1 MYRFRRPLWL
11 AALPA
16 LLCGAR
22 LSAQTCTPGELRV
35 FVLDSQEAPVVE
47 ADVRLA
53 AGDQSFGNRGTGTEG
68 FAAFARIPCGPWTVT
83 ASKQGFETSEKAV
96 QIASAANMEISLV
109 LTPKMQSTTVDVTET
124 QAPVEQ
130 SAAENNEVHPVDVKT
145 LPTNPASVNDILPLE
160 PGIVRTPDGQIKIE
174 GAGQERSAMVVNQ
187 SDITDPATG
196 KFGQSIPVDAIE
208 TVNILNTPF
217 LAQYGRFTQSVI
229 AVETRRG
236 GEKWHA
242 ELNDP
247 FPDFR
252 IRSYHMVGI
261 RNETPRFV
269 LGGPLIRKRL
279 YFISSLQYL
288 LDKVPSRTLPFP
300 YNESKQQAVN
310 SFTQLD
316 YILSDRQIFTAT
328 LHVSPQHTN
337 FINPDYFNPQ
347 PVTPSYAQQNYAG
360 TLLHRF
366 AILNGLVD
374 SSVSLQRFD
383 VTVGAQGGA
392 DMIMTPLGN
401 QGNFF
406 GTQVRSASRTEW
418 LETWSLAPFHLA
430 GTHLLKMGTSLTSL
444 GDQGHFTYRP
454 IDIEDSAQ
462 GARTCSHVIS
472 FTYRPIDIE
481 DSAGLLEETI
491 DFTNQNPFNR
501 SDLEI
506 TAYMQDHWSLSS
518 RLSIDYGARVEHQR
532 LAESLRIAP
541 RVGVG
546 WSPFADQRTVLR
558 AGYGTFYDHLPLD
571 IYTFGRYPLRTITYY
586 APDGSV
592 IGDPVP
598 YINVIGSV
606 NGPRTFLVH
615 GEQVAGAFSPRGA
628 TLNLQLE
635 HSFSSHFRLRSVYT
649 DNPAVGLVVLD
660 PEVLGTTNEIVLN
673 GDGKSRYRQ
682 LEVTGK
688 FSWKNGQQ
696 LNVTYT
702 RSRSEGNLNTFDS
715 FLGNFPTELVRPD
728 IYSNLPADDPNR
740 FLVWGHVRAHVWDL
754 EVFPIVE
761 FRTGFPYAT
770 LDAMQN
776 YVGVPYSNSTRF
788 PDFFSADARI
798 AKNFKVNSKYTLRI
812 SLTATN
818 MSNHFNAL
826 AVHDNI
832 ADPEYGTFF
841 GNYHRRYR
849 GDFEVLF

>member
-1 MYRFRRPLWL
+1 MVS
-11 AALPA
+11 
-16 LLCGAR
+16 G
-22 LSAQTCTPGELRV
+22 
-35 FVLDSQEAPVVE
+35 VVSMGTH
-47 ADVRLA
+47 A
-53 AGDQSFGNRGTGTEG
+53 TGTEG
-68 FAAFARIPCGPWTVT
+68 FAAVAGIPCGSWTIT
-83 ASKQGFETSEKAV
+83 ASKQGFEPTEKIV
-96 QIASAANMEISLV
+96 QMTSAANQEITLV

-124 QAPVEQ
+124 QPAVEQ
-130 SAAENNEVHPVDVKT
+130 SAADNNQVRPIDVQS
-145 LPTNPASVNDILPLE
+145 LPTNPAAVNDVLPLE
-160 PGIVRTPDGQIKIE
+160 PGIVRSATGEIKID
-174 GAGQERSAMVVNQ
+174 GTGQERSAMVVNQ

-208 TVNILNTPF
+208 SVNILNAPF

-252 IRSYHMVGI
+252 VRSYHMVGI

-269 LGGPLIRKRL
+269 VGGPLIRNRL
-279 YFISSLQYL
+279 YFTSSLQYL
-288 LDKVPSRTLPFP
+288 LDKVPSRTLSFP
-300 YNESKQQAVN
+300 VNESKQESVN

-316 YILSDRQIFTAT
+316 YILSDRQILTAT

-337 FINPDYFNPQ
+337 FINPDFFNPE

-360 TLLHRF
+360 TLLDRLGF
-366 AILNGLVD
+366 LNGLID

-383 VTVGAQGGA
+383 VTVGAQGSA

-406 GTQVRSASRTEW
+406 GTQGRSASRTEW

-430 GTHLLKMGTSLTSL
+430 GTHLVKMGTSLTDL
-444 GDQGHFTYRP
+444 NDQGHFTYRP
-454 IDIEDSAQ
+454 IDIEDA
-462 GARTCSHVIS
+462 
-472 FTYRPIDIE
+472 
-481 DSAGLLEETI
+481 AGVLEQHI

-501 SDLEI
+501 TDLEV
-506 TAYMQDHWSLSS
+506 TAYAQDHWSLSQH
-518 RLSIDYGARVEHQR
+518 LSIDYGARVEHQR

-541 RVGVG
+541 RVGLG
-546 WSPFADQRTVLR
+546 WSPFANQRTVFR

-606 NGPRTFLVH
+606 TGPRTFLVH

-628 TLNLQLE
+628 TLNLQIE
-635 HSFSSHFRLRSVYT
+635 HAFSQHFRLRSVYT

-660 PEVLGTTNEIVLN
+660 PELNGDTNEIVLN

-688 FSWKNGQQ
+688 FTWKNGQQ
-696 LNVTYT
+696 LNLTYT
-702 RSRSEGNLNTFDS
+702 HSRSEGSLNTFDS
-715 FLGNFPTELVRPD
+715 FLGNFPSPLIRPD

-740 FLVWGHVRAHVWDL
+740 FLMWGRVKAHLWDL
-754 EVFPIVE
+754 EVLPIVE
-761 FRTGFPYAT
+761 FRTGFPYAK

-776 YVGVPYSNSTRF
+776 YVGVPYSDKTRF
-788 PDFFSADARI
+788 PNFFSADARI
-798 AKNFKVNSKYTLRI
+798 VKNFKISAKYTLRL
-812 SLTATN
+812 SLTTTN
-818 MSNHFNAL
+818 ISNHFNAL
-826 AVHDNI
+826 AVHDNV
-832 ADPEYGTFF
+832 ADPECGVFF

>member
-1 MYRFRRPLWL
+1 MFRFRRSIPFAALLLVSSVRL
-11 AALPA
+11 AA
-16 LLCGAR
+16 
-22 LSAQTCTPGELRV
+22 QNCTPGELRV
-35 FVLDSQEAPVVE
+35 FVLDSQEAPVLE

-53 AGDQSFGNRGTGTEG
+53 FGDQLFGHRDTGTEG
-68 FAAFARIPCGPWTVT
+68 FADFARIPCGPWTVT
-83 ASKQGFETSEKAV
+83 ASKQGFESTERGI
-96 QIASAANMEISLV
+96 QIANAANLEISLV

-124 QAPVEQ
+124 QPPVEQ
-130 SAAENNEVHPVDVKT
+130 SAAENNEIHPIDVKT
-145 LPTNPASVNDILPLE
+145 LPTNPAAVNDVLPLE
-160 PGIVRTPDGQIKIE
+160 PGIVRTPDGQIKID
-174 GAGQERSAMVVNQ
+174 GSGQERSAMVVNQ

-196 KFGQSIPVDAIE
+196 KFGESIPVDAIE
-208 TVNILNTPF
+208 TVNILNAPF

-269 LGGPLIRKRL
+269 VGGPLIRNRL

-300 YNESKQQAVN
+300 HNESKQEAVN

-316 YILSDRQIFTAT
+316 YILSDKQILTAT
-328 LHVSPQHTN
+328 LHISPQHTN
-337 FINPDYFNPQ
+337 FINPDFFNPQ

-360 TLLHRF
+360 TLLDRF
-366 AILNGLVD
+366 GFLNGLID
-374 SSVSLQRFD
+374 SSVSIQRFD
-383 VTVGAQGGA
+383 VTVGAQGSA
-392 DMIMTPLGN
+392 DMVLTPLGN

-406 GTQVRSASRTEW
+406 GTQARSASREEW

-430 GTHLLKMGTSLTSL
+430 GTHLIKMGTSLTTL

-454 IDIEDSAQ
+454 IDIEDSA
-462 GARTCSHVIS
+462 
-472 FTYRPIDIE
+472 
-481 DSAGLLEETI
+481 GLLEQQI

-501 SDLEI
+501 SDLEV
-506 TAYMQDHWSLSS
+506 TAYAQDHWSLSP

-558 AGYGTFYDHLPLD
+558 AGYGTFFDHLPLD

-598 YINVIGSV
+598 YINVIGSID
-606 NGPRTFLVH
+606 GPRTFLVH

-628 TLNLQLE
+628 TLNLQIE
-635 HSFSSHFRLRSVYT
+635 HSFSPHFRLRSVYT

-688 FSWKNGQQ
+688 FSWKNSQQ

-702 RSRSEGNLNTFDS
+702 RSRSEGSLNTFDS
-715 FLGNFPTELVRPD
+715 FLGNFPTPLVRPD

-740 FLVWGHVRAHVWDL
+740 FLVWGRLKAHVWDL
-754 EVFPIVE
+754 EVLPIVE

-798 AKNFKVNSKYTLRI
+798 AKNFKVSPKYTLRV
-812 SLTATN
+812 SLTGTN
-818 MSNHFNAL
+818 ISNHFNAL

-832 ADPEYGTFF
+832 ADPEYGVFF

>member
-1 MYRFRRPLWL
+1 MPSFRRSLPLL
-11 AALPA
+11 AAL
-16 LLCGAR
+16 LLGLAAR
-22 LSAQTCTPGELRV
+22 VSAQTCAPAELRV
-35 FVLDSQEAPVVE
+35 FVLDSQEAPVLDAE
-47 ADVRLA
+47 VRLVS
-53 AGDQSFGNRGTGTEG
+53 GGQPGQPLNRDTATEG
-68 FAAFARIPCGPWTVT
+68 FAAFSGVPCGSWTVT
-83 ASKQGFETSEKAV
+83 ASKPGFEPTEKIV
-96 QIASAANMEISLV
+96 PLTSAANLEIRLV
-109 LTPKMQSTTVDVTET
+109 LTPKMQSTTVDVTES
-124 QAPVEQ
+124 QPPVEQ
-130 SAAENNEVHPVDVKT
+130 SPAQNNELRPDDVKT

-160 PGIVRTPDGQIKIE
+160 PGIVRTPDGQMKIQ
-174 GAGQERSAMVVNQ
+174 GTGQERSAMVVNQ

-196 KFGQSIPVDAIE
+196 KFGQSIPIDAIE
-208 TVNILNTPF
+208 TVNILNAPF

-252 IRSYHMVGI
+252 VRSYHMVGI

-269 LGGPLIRKRL
+269 VSGPLIRKRL

-288 LDKVPSRTLPFP
+288 LDKVSSRTLPFP
-300 YNESKQQAVN
+300 HNESKQQAVN
-310 SFTQLD
+310 SFSQLD
-316 YILSDRQIFTAT
+316 YILSDKQILTAT
-328 LHVSPQHTN
+328 FHFSPQHTN
-337 FINPDYFNPQ
+337 FVNPDYFNPQ
-347 PVTPSYAQQNYAG
+347 PVTPSYAQQNYSG
-360 TLLHRF
+360 TLLDRF
-366 AILNGLVD
+366 GILNGLLD
-374 SSVSLQRFD
+374 SSVSFQRFD
-383 VTVGAQGGA
+383 VTVGAQGSA
-392 DMIMTPLGN
+392 DMILTPLGN

-406 GTQVRSASRTEW
+406 GTQARSASRTEW
-418 LETWSLAPFHLA
+418 LETWSLAPLHLA
-430 GTHLLKMGTSLTSL
+430 GTHLVKMGTSLTSL
-444 GDQGHFTYRP
+444 GDQGHFDFRP
-454 IDIEDSAQ
+454 IDIENSAN
-462 GARTCSHVIS
+462 V
-472 FTYRPIDIE
+472 
-481 DSAGLLEETI
+481 LEEKI
-491 DFTNQNPFNR
+491 NFENQSPFNR
-501 SDLEI
+501 SDLEV
-506 TAYMQDHWSLSS
+506 TAYAQDHWAPTP
-518 RLSIDYGARVEHQR
+518 RLSVDYGARVEHQR
-532 LAESLRIAP
+532 LADSLRIAP

-598 YINVIGSV
+598 YINVIGSID
-606 NGPRTFLVH
+606 GPRTFLVH
-615 GEQVAGAFSPRGA
+615 GKQVAGDFSPRGA
-628 TLNLQLE
+628 TLNVQIE
-635 HSFSSHFRLRSVYT
+635 HSFSSHFRMRSIYT

-660 PEVLGTTNEIVLN
+660 PEISGTTNQIVLN

-682 LEVTGK
+682 LEVTAR
-688 FSWKNGQQ
+688 FSWKDGQQ
-696 LNVTYT
+696 LNATYT

-715 FLGNFPTELVRPD
+715 FLGNFPTPLVRPD
-728 IYSNLPADDPNR
+728 IYSNLPSDDPNR
-740 FLVWGHVRAHVWDL
+740 LLLWGNFKSHVWKLD
-754 EVFPIVE
+754 VSPIIE

-798 AKNFKVNSKYTLRI
+798 ARNFKINAKYTVRL
-812 SLTATN
+812 SLTTTN
-818 MSNHFNAL
+818 ISNHFNAL

>member
-1 MYRFRRPLWL
+1 MPRFPRSAPMH
-11 AALPA
+11 AALLLASA
-16 LLCGAR
+16 LPLA
-22 LSAQTCTPGELRV
+22 AQTCAPGELRV
-35 FVLDSQEAPVVE
+35 FVLDSQEGPVLE
-47 ADVRLA
+47 AEVRVA
-53 AGDQSFGNRGTGTEG
+53 FGDQSLPMRDTGTEG
-68 FAAFARIPCGPWTVT
+68 FADFARLPCGPWTVT
-83 ASKQGFETSEKAV
+83 ASKQGFEMTEKGI
-96 QIASAANMEISLV
+96 QIVNAANLEISLV

-124 QAPVEQ
+124 QPPVEQ
-130 SAAENNEVHPVDVKT
+130 SAAANNEIRPVDVKT
-145 LPTNPASVNDILPLE
+145 LPTNPAAVNDVLPLE
-160 PGIVRTPDGQIKIE
+160 PGIVRTHDGQIKID

-196 KFGQSIPVDAIE
+196 KFGESIPVDAIE
-208 TVNILNTPF
+208 TVNILNAPF

-269 LGGPLIRKRL
+269 VGGPLIRNRL

-316 YILSDRQIFTAT
+316 YILSAEQILTAT
-328 LHVSPQHTN
+328 LHVSPQRTN
-337 FINPDYFNPQ
+337 FINPDFFNPQ
-347 PVTPSYAQQNYAG
+347 PATPSYAQQNYAG
-360 TLLHRF
+360 TLLDRLGF
-366 AILNGLVD
+366 LNGLVD
-374 SSVSLQRFD
+374 SSVSIQRFD
-383 VTVGAQGGA
+383 VTVGAQGSA

-406 GTQVRSASRTEW
+406 GAQARSASRTEW

-430 GTHLLKMGTSLTSL
+430 GTHLLKMGTSLTTL
-444 GDQGHFTYRP
+444 GDQGRFTYRP
-454 IDIEDSAQ
+454 IDIEN
-462 GARTCSHVIS
+462 GA
-472 FTYRPIDIE
+472 
-481 DSAGLLEETI
+481 GQLEQQI
-491 DFTNQNPFNR
+491 NFTNQSPFNR
-501 SDLEI
+501 SDLEV
-506 TAYMQDHWSLSS
+506 TAYAQDHWSLSPQF
-518 RLSIDYGARVEHQR
+518 SIDYGARVEHQR

-571 IYTFGRYPLRTITYY
+571 IYSFGRYPLRTITYY
-586 APDGSV
+586 APDGSI
-592 IGDPVP
+592 IGDPAP

-615 GEQVAGAFSPRGA
+615 GQQVAGAFSPRGA
-628 TLNLQLE
+628 TLNLQIE
-635 HSFSSHFRLRSVYT
+635 HSFSPHFRLRSVYT

-660 PEVLGTTNEIVLN
+660 PEILGTTNEIVLN

-696 LNVTYT
+696 LNITYT
-702 RSRSEGNLNTFDS
+702 RSRSEGNLNTFDACRRS
-715 FLGNFPTELVRPD
+715 QSDSGLG
-728 IYSNLPADDPNR
+728 A
-740 FLVWGHVRAHVWDL
+740 
-754 EVFPIVE
+754 VE
-761 FRTGFPYAT
+761 GAR
-770 LDAMQN
+770 
-776 YVGVPYSNSTRF
+776 VGS
-788 PDFFSADARI
+788 
-798 AKNFKVNSKYTLRI
+798 
-812 SLTATN
+812 
-818 MSNHFNAL
+818 
-826 AVHDNI
+826 
-832 ADPEYGTFF
+832 
-841 GNYHRRYR
+841 
-849 GDFEVLF
+849 